1 MPLMPMATTARPLT
15 LWVERVTD
23 NEFLGWV
30 VGSFFEPLLIVGAI
44 LLSASIAIRLMRRAL
59 RRVIDRA
66 RDPRAL
72 MTSGF
77 LAGDNDVRVTP
88 EEHRVRHARREQRA
102 EALGTLAQSVIRV
115 VVWGLAILTALGT
128 VGINLAPL
136 IAGAG
141 ILGVAIGFGAQ
152 GIVKDFLS
160 GVIMLVEDQ
169 FGVGDVID
177 AGEAI
182 GVVEE
187 VSLRTTRI
195 RAFDGTVWH
204 VPNGSISRVGN
215 MTQEWSRMVIDVGVA
230 YETDIDQAI
239 ALLRDILERFQQ
251 LPEVRVQLL
260 GEPMEILGVNDLA
273 DSSVTIRVV
282 AKTVPGQ
289 QWALGRLFR
298 QVVKQEFDAA
308 GVEIP
313 YPQRTV
319 WHRTVAGD
327 PPLPGAATSSD

>member
-1 MPLMPMATTARPLT
+1 MTSTPLATTARPLT
-15 LWVERVTD
+15 VWVEGLTD
-23 NEFLGWV
+23 NEIVRWV
-30 VGSFFEPLLIVGAI
+30 VGSVVEPLLIVGAI
-44 LLSASIAIRLMRRAL
+44 LVAASIAIRLIGRAL

-66 RDPRAL
+66 KDPRAL
-72 MTSGF
+72 MPGGF
-77 LAGDNDVRVTP
+77 LSGDDEDDATAGELRV
-88 EEHRVRHARREQRA
+88 HQARREQRA
-102 EALGTLAQSVIRV
+102 EALGTLAESVIRV
-115 VVWGLAILTALGT
+115 VVWGFAILTALGT

-141 ILGVAIGFGAQ
+141 VLGVAIGFGAQ
-152 GIVKDFLS
+152 DIVKDFLS

-177 AGEAI
+177 AGDAT

-195 RAFDGTVWH
+195 RALDGTVWH
-204 VPNGSISRVGN
+204 VPNGSIGRVGN

-230 YETDIDQAI
+230 YETDVDQAI
-239 ALLRDILERFQQ
+239 ALLHGVLERFQQ
-251 LPEVRVQLL
+251 RPEVQEQLL
-260 GEPMEILGVNDLA
+260 GEPMEIWGVNDLA
-273 DSSVTIRVV
+273 DSSVAIRVV

-298 QVVKQEFDAA
+298 QVVKQELDAA
-308 GVEIP
+308 GIEIP

-319 WHRTVAGD
+319 WHRTVPGD
-327 PPLPGAATSSD
+327 PPLPGVATAAD